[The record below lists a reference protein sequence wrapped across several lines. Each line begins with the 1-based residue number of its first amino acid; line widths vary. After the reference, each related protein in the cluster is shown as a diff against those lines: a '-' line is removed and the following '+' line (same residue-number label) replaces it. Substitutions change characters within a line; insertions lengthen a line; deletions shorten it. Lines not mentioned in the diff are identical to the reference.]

1 MWMQRPPL
9 TRWWRRGS
17 DAPNRAGLRGK
28 KKRVTTSDK
37 GSAEE
42 GDKAIVPNAG
52 ITTTT
57 EGRRRDRMLRREE
70 KGVGVHSS
78 AIPPSLLS
86 TVVCK
91 LLAGGNKSW
100 QAGRGEEGQ
109 NGWWL
114 SDPFPLPYSLIG
126 TIKKTCKLCC
136 LPPLFALSKT
146 SIFIVPPATEL
157 LKGGPAA
164 TVTDRPPRT
173 VQNSYAPRSLRSV
186 ARSAFSSSYFRNT
199 RSQRRQRLSRFS

>member
-1 MWMQRPPL
+1 
-9 TRWWRRGS
+9 
-17 DAPNRAGLRGK
+17 
-28 KKRVTTSDK
+28 
-37 GSAEE
+37 
-42 GDKAIVPNAG
+42 
-52 ITTTT
+52 
-57 EGRRRDRMLRREE
+57 MLRREE

-100 QAGRGEEGQ
+100 QAGRGEGQ

-186 ARSAFSSSYFRNT
+186 ARSAFSSTQEANDDNDSLAFRK
-199 RSQRRQRLSRFS
+199 SLSVLIVRLSYQVGQNKRCPELSARESCSLFACLPMRLRGLHTGVGVGGAEPIK